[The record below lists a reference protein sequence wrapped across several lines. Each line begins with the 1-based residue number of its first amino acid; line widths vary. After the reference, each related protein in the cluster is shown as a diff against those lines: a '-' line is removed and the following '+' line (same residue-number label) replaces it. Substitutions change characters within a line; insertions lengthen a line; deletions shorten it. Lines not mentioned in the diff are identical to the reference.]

1 MKKVI
6 LILTALILCISMV
19 SCDGASKSV
28 LDKGDEIVSLVSEMV
43 KSDEYANIMFNNISA
58 YDELLSEIKATD
70 FSKITA
76 IYEIEISQDELI
88 ELLASNNGEIDKLP
102 KSLKDRLVQGLG
114 SSLVSRI
121 NSQAGTD
128 ELVISSVFNASKC
141 FVDKSIKGNQYLLY
155 VFESGYSMLISF
167 TPHEDGAVTAS
178 GSLILNDTLKF
189 DTADE
194 VESSFMVLGIKT
206 INATKLK

>member
-1 MKKVI
+1 MKKLI
-6 LILTALILCISMV
+6 LILTVLILCTSMV
-19 SCDGASKSV
+19 SCGGASKSV
-28 LDKGDEIVSLVSEMV
+28 LGKGNEIVSLVSEMV

-58 YDELLSEIKATD
+58 YDETLSELKATD

-76 IYEIEISQDELI
+76 IYELEISQDELI
-88 ELLASNNGEIDKLP
+88 ELLASNNGDIDKLP
-102 KSLKDRLVQGLG
+102 QSLKNRLISGLG
-114 SSLVSRI
+114 SSLVSRF

-141 FVDKSIKGNQYLLY
+141 FVDKSIKENQYLLY

-167 TPHEDGAVTAS
+167 IPHEDGAVTAS

-189 DTADE
+189 DTAED